1 LLAGWN
7 WLYFKPVGFQP
18 TTLIDINEAAMATL
32 NYVSPNLMQ
41 VTLSL
46 PFDIR
51 GKRIRATN
59 SNNERVEYYPYQR
72 TTALGKSTHLL
83 VASSIPLFAQTT
95 WTLGYFRPRLRGTM
109 FSGLALQN
117 LNPANAN
124 VVLNLY
130 RKSGVLLA
138 TQTILLGTNVSMARD
153 LAELFPG
160 VVAGSGTSLKVMSN
174 QPIQI
179 LGLLGDDA
187 SSTLLPVNPT
197 STP

>member
-1 LLAGWN
+1 
-7 WLYFKPVGFQP
+7 
-18 TTLIDINEAAMATL
+18 
-32 NYVSPNLMQ
+32 MQ

-95 WTLGYFRPRLRGTM
+95 WILGYFRPTLRGTI

-117 LNPANAN
+117 LNPAKAN

-130 RKSGVLLA
+130 TKAGVLLA
-138 TQTILLGTNVSMARD
+138 TKKVLLGTNVSMGRD
-153 LAELFPG
+153 WPSFSPECGRFRHKSESHFGPANSNTRTFGRRRHGHAAPRQSYLDS
-160 VVAGSGTSLKVMSN
+160 VRAGR
-174 QPIQI
+174 
-179 LGLLGDDA
+179 LLVDCGSQGCDK
-187 SSTLLPVNPT
+187 
-197 STP
+197 